1 MLWNLSSDDM
11 QNLVLIVKG
20 VPGFGTP
27 DDRKAIIES
36 ALGLS
41 QRAKDAVGSLD
52 LNGASDVVAQR
63 VIRHLASFG
72 KLESGE
78 ETLELFLIKSVAT
91 RVDLDV
97 GEEISNIL
105 SRSRVVPPKP
115 RWPPPPPGDFDPRIE
130 DVKKAIRTNLNKI
143 KNCKILDENENE
155 VWTLDLLAT
164 ELECDA
170 PQPGEDL
177 REHLASF
184 LTTRCIDTDLMSLV
198 RVLKLLY
205 KQGMGQDAERI
216 GEIVDL
222 MLPLCLPR
230 KILSEAWR
238 QIKDHGAVLIQTPVA
253 KKTGAQILVAGLHRK
268 PAKFKKS
275 LPEPIGQQLVPLET
289 NPIGDPNWKVESA
302 LRDLYIATF
311 SAEVK
316 EDASRSVDIYRLPRD
331 QIKMELRGH
340 YRARKDAE
348 KIPCYCVVELATNE
362 ADRRNQAILLAGLG
376 IPELLF
382 IGLAR
387 DSETREFE
395 RYVITCLNTRF
406 ESEEKGKPA

>member
-1 MLWNLSSDDM
+1 MPWNLSSDDM
-11 QNLVLIVKG
+11 QNLVLIVMG
-20 VPGFGTP
+20 VPGFGNVRY
-27 DDRKAIIES
+27 RKATLYT
-36 ALGLS
+36 ALGTS
-41 QRAKDAVGSLD
+41 PRAKDIVESLD
-52 LNGASDVVAQR
+52 LDGAPDAVVGY
-63 VIRHLASFG
+63 VVPVLAGSRQLEDG
-72 KLESGE
+72 KDS
-78 ETLELFLIKSVAT
+78 LELFLSSVTLKVPDEDGKKIDEIIK
-91 RVDLDV
+91 
-97 GEEISNIL
+97 
-105 SRSRVVPPKP
+105 RSRNVPPQP
-115 RWPPPPPGDFDPRIE
+115 QVQPPQAPGDFDARIE
-130 DVKKAIRTNLNKI
+130 NVKRAIRTNLDKI
-143 KNCKILDENENE
+143 KNCEILDENENK

-177 REHLASF
+177 REHLACF

-198 RVLKLLY
+198 RVLTLLY

-216 GEIVDL
+216 GEMVDL

-238 QIKDHGAVLIQTPVA
+238 QIQDHGAVLIPTPVT
-253 KKTGAQILVAGLHRK
+253 KKTGAQILVAGLHHK

-275 LPEPIGQQLVPLET
+275 SPEPIGQQLVPLEM
-289 NPIGDPNWKVESA
+289 NPIGDPNWKVKSA

-316 EDASRSVDIYRLPRD
+316 EDACRSVDIRLSPD

-348 KIPCYCVVELATNE
+348 KIPCYCVVELAANE
-362 ADRRNQAILLAGLG
+362 ADRRNQAILLAELG
-376 IPELLF
+376 IPQLLF

-406 ESEEKGKPA
+406 ESEERGKPA

>member
-1 MLWNLSSDDM
+1 M

-41 QRAKDAVGSLD
+41 QRARDAVGSLD
-52 LNGASDVVAQR
+52 LNGSSDAVAGR
-63 VIRHLASFG
+63 VISHLASFG

-91 RVDLDV
+91 KVDLDV
-97 GEEISNIL
+97 GEEISNIV
-105 SRSRVVPPKP
+105 SRSRVIPPKP

-130 DVKKAIRTNLNKI
+130 NVKRAIRTNLNKI
-143 KNCKILDENENE
+143 KNCEILDENENE

-184 LTTRCIDTDLMSLV
+184 LTTRCIDTDLTSLV

-205 KQGMGQDAERI
+205 KQGMAQDAERI

-238 QIKDHGAVLIQTPVA
+238 QIQDHGAVLIQTPVT
-253 KKTGAQILVAGLHRK
+253 KKTGADPGGRPSPQAGEVQEVLAR
-268 PAKFKKS
+268 PDRSAACS
-275 LPEPIGQQLVPLET
+275 AR
-289 NPIGDPNWKVESA
+289 DES
-302 LRDLYIATF
+302 
-311 SAEVK
+311 
-316 EDASRSVDIYRLPRD
+316 
-331 QIKMELRGH
+331 
-340 YRARKDAE
+340 
-348 KIPCYCVVELATNE
+348 
-362 ADRRNQAILLAGLG
+362 DRRPQLEGGVSTSGPLYRNIFRRGQG
-376 IPELLF
+376 
-382 IGLAR
+382 R
-387 DSETREFE
+387 REQ
-395 RYVITCLNTRF
+395 V
-406 ESEEKGKPA
+406 S